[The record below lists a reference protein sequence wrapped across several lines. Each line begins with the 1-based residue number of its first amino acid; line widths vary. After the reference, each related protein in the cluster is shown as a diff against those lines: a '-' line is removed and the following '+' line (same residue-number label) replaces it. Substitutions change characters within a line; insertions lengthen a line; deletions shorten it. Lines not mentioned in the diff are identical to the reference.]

1 MDRIEA
7 FAEIRAF
14 KEDGHS
20 RATILRFLES
30 SGIASS
36 TAYRWINEASHVD
49 EAGNTPKDLAIKA
62 TLQILNKAT
71 LNENYDIA
79 LKAAATL
86 AKLG

>member
-7 FAEIRAF
+7 LAEIRAF
-14 KEDGHS
+14 QEDGHS
-20 RATILRFLES
+20 RATIVRFLES

-36 TAYRWINEASHVD
+36 TAYRWINEACHID
-49 EAGNTPKDLAIKA
+49 ECGNTPRDLAIKA
-62 TLQILNKAT
+62 TLQILNRAT

-79 LKAAATL
+79 LKAASTL